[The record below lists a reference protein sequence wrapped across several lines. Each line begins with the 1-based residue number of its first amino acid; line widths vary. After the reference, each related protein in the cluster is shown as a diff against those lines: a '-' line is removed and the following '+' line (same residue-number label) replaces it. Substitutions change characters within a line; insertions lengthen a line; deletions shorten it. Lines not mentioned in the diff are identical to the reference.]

1 MRSTII
7 TALEMSP
14 LDLPLTEPFAIATG
28 SQDMAANVLVTVRL
42 ADGTLGL
49 GEAAPFPAVSGETQ
63 AGTLAALERLR
74 PLVVGGDARAW
85 RPLGARLAAAEGEA
99 AAARCAVEMAV
110 LDALAQHYRMPL
122 HIFFGG
128 AGTVLE
134 TDMTITAGDAVHAAQ
149 SAQAISARGIKTI
162 KVKTAGV
169 DVAADVDRVLAIHAA
184 VPAAP
189 LIVDG
194 NCGYS
199 AERALQFVRQLRAE
213 GIALALFEQ
222 PLLREDWSGMAQLV
236 RESGVPLAADES
248 ARSAADVL
256 RLVQQNAANVINIKL
271 MKAGVAEAL
280 RMISIAQAAGLG
292 LMIGGMVE
300 SILAMSFSAHLAAGS
315 GGFGFVDL
323 DTPLFI
329 AQHPFSGG
337 FAQAGGTLTLDDTP
351 GHGVKINPAS

>member
-1 MRSTII
+1 MRSTVI
-7 TALEMSP
+7 TALEMRP

-28 SQDMAANVLVTVRL
+28 TQALAANVLVTVRL

-74 PLVVGGDARAW
+74 ALVVGSDARAW
-85 RPLGARLAAAEGEA
+85 RPLGARLAAAEPAA

-110 LDALAQHYRMPL
+110 LDALAQHYGMPL

-128 AGTVLE
+128 AGTQLE
-134 TDMTITAGDAVHAAQ
+134 TDMTITSGDAAHAAL
-149 SAQAISARGIKTI
+149 SAQAISARGITTI

-169 DVAADVDRVLAIHAA
+169 DVGADVERLLAIHAA
-184 VPAAP
+184 APAAP

-194 NCGYS
+194 NCGYTT
-199 AERALQFVRQLRAE
+199 ERALQFVRQLRAA
-213 GIALALFEQ
+213 GIELALFEQ
-222 PLLREDWSGMAQLV
+222 PLPREDWGGMARLV
-236 RESGVPLAADES
+236 REAGVPIAADES

-256 RLVQQNAANVINIKL
+256 RLAQHNAASVINIKL

-280 RMISIAQAAGLG
+280 RMISIAQATGLG

-300 SILAMSFSAHLAAGS
+300 SILAMTFSAQLAAGS

-329 AQHPFSGG
+329 AEHPFSGG
-337 FAQAGGTLTLDDTP
+337 FAQAGGILTLDDTP
-351 GHGVKINPAS
+351 GHGVKLSVGR